1 MIFNNKLIQLINKSN
16 KIIVKIKMTTYKLL
30 MHLLNQIN
38 NILKELMI

>member
-30 MHLLNQIN
+30 MHLINQIN